1 MFRRLLVIAA
11 CVSVI
16 VPSIAQAQSV
26 AESAPL
32 TVASAVE
39 SAFAQPSRAAEEQ
52 FPNQLVLT
60 RPSLKPASDLAGRS
74 MMTSL
79 YATTAAMQM
88 MDVHSTIKAMNV
100 GAVEAN
106 PLMGGL
112 VKNRAAFVTT
122 KAAMAAVTIYAAHKM
137 AKTNKLGAALTL
149 VAINSAYLMIV
160 KNNYKIAGR

>member
-11 CVSVI
+11 FVSVI
-16 VPSIAQAQSV
+16 VPSVAQAQT
-26 AESAPL
+26 APV
-32 TVASAVE
+32 TISSAVE
-39 SAFAQPSRAAEEQ
+39 NAFAQPARAAEEQ
-52 FPNQLVLT
+52 FPNQLVLP
-60 RPSLKPASDLAGRS
+60 RPSMKATSELAGRS

-88 MDVHSTIKAMNV
+88 MDVHSTIKALNV
-100 GAVEAN
+100 GAIESN

-112 VKNRAAFVTT
+112 VKNRAAFLTT

-137 AKTNKLGAALTL
+137 AKNNKLGAALTL
-149 VAINSAYLMIV
+149 VAINSAYAMIV